1 MALTI
6 TNISSCT
13 GGEHLTVTVDREG
26 ATHVWKT
33 SRAEI
38 DSLLGGM
45 EPVEQY
51 KLLVLLWAKYRRL
64 QGRAIQNVSIA

>member
-6 TNISSCT
+6 TNITACA
-13 GGEHLTVTVDREG
+13 GGEHLRLTVDREG
-26 ATHVWKT
+26 ATHVWQT

-38 DSLLGGM
+38 DTLLEGM
-45 EPVEQY
+45 EPAEQY
-51 KLLVLLWAKYRRL
+51 KLLVFLWAKYRRL